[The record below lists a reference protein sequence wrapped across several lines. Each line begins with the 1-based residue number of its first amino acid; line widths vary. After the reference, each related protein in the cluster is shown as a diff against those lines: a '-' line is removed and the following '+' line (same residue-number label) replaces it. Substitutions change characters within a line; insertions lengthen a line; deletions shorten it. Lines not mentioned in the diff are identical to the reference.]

1 MDSSYDPIFSKLG
14 ITASI
19 NTTVSSIL
27 AFKRV
32 VDEPGKRLVNLV
44 AGEKAEVFERSVDS
58 KSRIADKRIKEFESE
73 KFTIAAIFRDG
84 EFLKASPKERIQQG
98 DTIIIVSPVE
108 EVRNVDKL
116 F

>member
-1 MDSSYDPIFSKLG
+1 MSASRPMLAIW
-14 ITASI
+14 TAASI

-32 VDEPGKRLVNLV
+32 LEDPGKKLVNLV
-44 AGEKAEVFERSVDS
+44 AGEKAEVFERTVDS
-58 KSRIADKRIKEFESE
+58 KSKALNKKVGDFTKE
-73 KFTIAAIFRDG
+73 KFTIAGIFRNG
-84 EFLKASPKERIQQG
+84 ELLKPLAKENIQQG

-108 EVRNVDKL
+108 EVVNVDKL